1 MCCGLHFQFPR
12 THYQLSLVKYPVYVY
27 IYYTILY
34 YTIYY
39 TIFIYAKDRMIKVV
53 FLVAYIKIYQDLYFF
68 YINHWCE
75 SDTGEHILFLVLS
88 DRSINM
94 KKVGAKRLQQDVS
107 LTGAF

>member
-12 THYQLSLVKYPVYVY
+12 AHYQLSLVKYPVY

-34 YTIYY
+34 VVC
-39 TIFIYAKDRMIKVV
+39 IFIYVKDRMIKVV

-68 YINHWCE
+68 YIHWCE

-88 DRSINM
+88 DR
-94 KKVGAKRLQQDVS
+94 
-107 LTGAF
+107 